1 MPLNI
6 HSKEDLVT
14 YARDVTFVSQ
24 GTFELSGM
32 TDASH
37 GLIHATQCVRIS
49 ASGSEFIVKGNK
61 YAELDDDGK
70 PKHTSNTKPMIF
82 AGVSNGGGIL
92 LDGNNGDDTNIS
104 LVAIGDGSMQAIGG
118 SKTIPTSLVLKE
130 NLFEA
135 AVGGTITDALN
146 SAITIST
153 NELTMRCSLLSNI
166 RVSPDSIEL
175 KCGLSSIELKASG
188 EITLK
193 AGPTTELKLD
203 ALAANIKSFENQ
215 INLNATKIQN
225 IAVTLEKTANLMAK
239 ADYTLFKHNTKAIAD
254 TLAALQKD
262 N

>member
-1 MPLNI
+1 LPLNI

-14 YARDVTFVSQ
+14 YAKDVTFVSQ

-49 ASGSEFIVKGNK
+49 ASGTEFIVKGNK

-70 PKHTSNTKPMIF
+70 PERTLDTKPMIF

-92 LDGNNGDDTNIS
+92 FDGNNGDDTNIS

-153 NELTMRCSLLSNI
+153 NELTMRCSLSSNI

-175 KCGLSSIELKASG
+175 KCGLSSIELKATG

-193 AGPTTELKLD
+193 AGPTTELNLNTLG
-203 ALAANIKSFENQ
+203 ASIKSFENE
-215 INLNATKIQN
+215 IKTNAMKIET
-225 IAVTLEKTANLMAK
+225 IAITLEKIAK
-239 ADYTLFKHNTKAIAD
+239 LLAKDSFTLFSHNTKAIAD
-254 TLAALQKD
+254 ALAALKKE